1 MTDYAVFLRG
11 VNVGGI
17 TLKMAELRTAI
28 GTLPVTRVATQL
40 ASGNLTC
47 SSDLTTQDLKDA
59 VEALLR
65 SAFGYDAWVV
75 ILDAGRLRELVDAC
89 PFPADDPTTHTYI
102 TLFSNPAALTDLV
115 EAIDKTVTSRA
126 AASNEAVAS
135 DSESTGAL
143 GDFRVLGPD
152 AAAWLAPRG
161 GTLDSPLS
169 KILGKP
175 HFKNSS
181 TTRNLR
187 TLHKVLGVLEQ

>member
-17 TLKMAELRTAI
+17 TLKMAELRTAV

-59 VEALLR
+59 VETLLR

-89 PFPADDPTTHTYI
+89 PYPADDPTTHTYI
-102 TLFSNPAALTDLV
+102 TLFSDPAALTDLV
-115 EAIDKTVTSRA
+115 EATNTA
-126 AASNEAVAS
+126 GAS

-152 AAAWLAPRG
+152 AAAWVAPRG

>member
-17 TLKMAELRTAI
+17 TVKMADLRAAVE
-28 GTLPVTRVATQL
+28 TLPVTRVATQL

-47 SSDLTTQDLKDA
+47 SSELTAPALKEA
-59 VEALLR
+59 VETLLR
-65 SAFGYDAWVV
+65 STFGYDAWVV
-75 ILDAGRLRELVDAC
+75 IFDATRLRALVDAC

-102 TLFSNPAALTDLV
+102 TLFSDPAALTDLV
-115 EAIDKTVTSRA
+115 EAIEQAVLIDQA
-126 AASNEAVAS
+126 A
-135 DSESTGAL
+135 TGGPETPGSSAAGGL
-143 GDFRVLGPD
+143 GDFRVLGSD

-169 KILGKP
+169 KISGKP
-175 HFKNSS
+175 RFRNSS

-187 TLHKVLGVLEQ
+187 TLHKVLAVLEK